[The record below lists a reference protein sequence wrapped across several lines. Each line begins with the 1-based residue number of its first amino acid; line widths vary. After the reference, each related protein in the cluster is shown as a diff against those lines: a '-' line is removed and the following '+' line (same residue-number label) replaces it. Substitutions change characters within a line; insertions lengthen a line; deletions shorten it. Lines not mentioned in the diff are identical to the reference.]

1 MIDRGTCKAM
11 LRESARLM
19 LEQADRLSDIDSKF
33 GDGDHGITITKIA
46 KLMDE
51 RAEAWDEESIKDFL
65 DDLGMAAMAVRGG
78 SAGPLYGTMIGGL
91 GARLEDDENELSAD
105 AARAVTATPPSAR
118 PTREPCRPRC
128 SCAGLQREPRIIRQ
142 SGLPRRAAGLSFP
155 AVKRLRRS
163 TMQMK
168 KFINDPENLTAE
180 LLEGLALANPDI
192 LELGEDNMVINKK
205 LAEADRVTI
214 VTQGGSGHEPAI
226 EGFVGEGMVDIDVVG
241 DIFAAPG
248 PQACVDAIKLADK
261 GKGVLY
267 IVLNHAGDMLTGN
280 MTMKQCKKQGLNVV
294 KVVTQEDV
302 SNAPREN
309 ADDRRGLVGCIP
321 TYKIAGAA
329 AAEGRSLEEVAAVA
343 QRFADNMATLA
354 VAVRGATHPQ
364 TGTLLAELGDDE
376 MEIGMGQH
384 GEEGG
389 GRQPMKSA
397 DETAAIMVNAL
408 AKDIGIQ
415 PGEKVMLIV
424 NGSGATT
431 LMEQLIVYRAAVKE
445 LAKQDIE
452 VVANFVGE
460 MLTVQEQAG
469 FQMFMARM
477 DDELLRLW
485 NAPCNTPYLKK

>member
-1 MIDRGTCKAM
+1 MK
-11 LRESARLM
+11 
-19 LEQADRLSDIDSKF
+19 
-33 GDGDHGITITKIA
+33 
-46 KLMDE
+46 
-51 RAEAWDEESIKDFL
+51 
-65 DDLGMAAMAVRGG
+65 
-78 SAGPLYGTMIGGL
+78 
-91 GARLEDDENELSAD
+91 
-105 AARAVTATPPSAR
+105 
-118 PTREPCRPRC
+118 
-128 SCAGLQREPRIIRQ
+128 
-142 SGLPRRAAGLSFP
+142 
-155 AVKRLRRS
+155 
-163 TMQMK
+163 MK
-168 KFINDPENLTAE
+168 KFINNPENLTPE
-180 LLEGLALANPDI
+180 LLEGFAEAHKELVT
-192 LELGEDNMVINKK
+192 LGENRMIINNK

-226 EGFVGEGMVDIDVVG
+226 SGFVGEGMVDISVVG

-280 MTMKQCKKQGLNVV
+280 LTMKQCKKLGLNVV

-329 AAEGRSLEEVAAVA
+329 AAEGKSLEEVAAIA

-354 VAVRGATHPQ
+354 VAVRGATHPS
-364 TGTLLAELGDDE
+364 TGAALADLGEDD

-384 GEEGG
+384 GEGGG

-397 DETAAIMVNAL
+397 DETAEIMVNAL
-408 AKDIGIQ
+408 LKDIGIQ
-415 PGEKVMLIV
+415 SGEKVMLII

-431 LMEQLIVYRAAVKE
+431 LMEQLIIYRKCEQILKE
-445 LAKQDIE
+445 KNIE
-452 VVANFVGE
+452 IVANYVGE
-460 MLTVQEQAG
+460 LLTVQEQAG

-485 NAPCNTPYLKK
+485 NAPCRTPYLTKK

>member
-1 MIDRGTCKAM
+1 
-11 LRESARLM
+11 
-19 LEQADRLSDIDSKF
+19 
-33 GDGDHGITITKIA
+33 
-46 KLMDE
+46 
-51 RAEAWDEESIKDFL
+51 
-65 DDLGMAAMAVRGG
+65 
-78 SAGPLYGTMIGGL
+78 
-91 GARLEDDENELSAD
+91 
-105 AARAVTATPPSAR
+105 
-118 PTREPCRPRC
+118 
-128 SCAGLQREPRIIRQ
+128 
-142 SGLPRRAAGLSFP
+142 
-155 AVKRLRRS
+155 
-163 TMQMK
+163 MQMK
-168 KFINDPENLTAE
+168 KFINDPDNLTAE

-329 AAEGRSLEEVAAVA
+329 AAEGRSLEEVAA
-343 QRFADNMATLA
+343 
-354 VAVRGATHPQ
+354 
-364 TGTLLAELGDDE
+364 
-376 MEIGMGQH
+376 
-384 GEEGG
+384 
-389 GRQPMKSA
+389 
-397 DETAAIMVNAL
+397 AIMVNAL

-485 NAPCNTPYLKK
+485 NAPCTTPYLKK